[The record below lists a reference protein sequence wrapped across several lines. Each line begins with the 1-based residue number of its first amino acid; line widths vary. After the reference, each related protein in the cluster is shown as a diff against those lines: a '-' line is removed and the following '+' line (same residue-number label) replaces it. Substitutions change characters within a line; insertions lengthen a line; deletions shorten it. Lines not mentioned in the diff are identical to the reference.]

1 MSMQN
6 EVWHSKH
13 FKQIFHTVLL
23 VTFGLLTIALLT
35 MYLLMNHLTLS
46 YLDSVMSRFVETAY
60 STIEDQILTSQKNA
74 LQASS
79 SYDGISLLSANPS
92 ILSEQLKAVRNIDY
106 FVTQD
111 PSIHSVL
118 FYNHATGKIHMFG
131 KEVCTSDLDTFYDQQ
146 VVEHIR
152 QEEGFAENTPRIICD
167 SPYTTTSSI
176 VLTSMY
182 HPGYDNIVLVN
193 LDVNEIFSVLRND
206 PSVYSKAPTS
216 YLVFYNKQQIIF
228 DGRYYTETSAS
239 DTSLLKTLEAGN
251 WAKTFDGK
259 FNGAWYHFN
268 ILQDANNNFQIV
280 SFVRKSDVTAGF
292 FPFLS
297 ILLIMSVL
305 MGILATL
312 VNFLVSRKLY
322 SPIAVIKDAL
332 SKSENFDE
340 ESQKHPDV
348 ILTASDEI
356 AFIAHQI
363 TAHAHQLNDLSI
375 YKRRSLTISQNTLL
389 KDQLLY
395 NKYPNDQ
402 FWDLCAREELPYQ
415 PGDHFI
421 LIYTQWLPL
430 GPTDEQ
436 TSENQSILCYALD
449 NVMHELFDP
458 LASVRELPLEE
469 GDVIFL
475 LCYDSDSK
483 AQINREILE
492 QVQQTF
498 ANYFRISV
506 SFFLSRPIHSPA
518 ALCLTLQQLKELS
531 DYRFFYQNACI
542 LQVGELNLSSLNSE
556 ICPVADM
563 NSLENAVRTSD
574 MEAVGNVLDEY
585 FQRLPKYT
593 KESASASL
601 NVFASKCITLLKK
614 IESTSTM
621 FPPINY
627 RHFYSSL
634 TTSATITHARN
645 LSYEQFAK
653 VSETLHTAEANS
665 LGIDIKSV
673 QAYIEHCY
681 QDFSFSSKSVADHF
695 HMSVT
700 YLNRVFKQ
708 RTGDS
713 IAVYTKKLRLEKA
726 RDLLLSSSCNIETIA
741 RMVGFENTKY
751 FYSLFKSEY
760 GVSPN
765 NYRLSVR
772 ESDSQNP
779 SIPS

>member
-1 MSMQN
+1 MHN
-6 EVWHSKH
+6 EIWRSKQ

-35 MYLLMNHLTLS
+35 MYLLMHHLTLS

-60 STIEDQILTSQKNA
+60 SSIEDQILTSQKNA

-79 SYDGISLLSANPS
+79 SYDGISLFSANPS
-92 ILSEQLKAVRNIDY
+92 SLSDQLKSVRSIDY
-106 FVTQD
+106 FVSQD
-111 PSIHSVL
+111 SSIHSVL
-118 FYNHATGKIHMFG
+118 FYNHATDKIYMFG
-131 KEVCTSDLDTFYDQQ
+131 KEVCTSDLDAFYDQQ
-146 VVEHIR
+146 AVEYIR
-152 QEEGFAENTPRIICD
+152 QKESLADNTPRIIHD
-167 SPYTTTSSI
+167 SPYTTTSSM

-182 HPGYDNIVLVN
+182 SPGYENIVLVN
-193 LDVNEIFSVLRND
+193 LDVSDIFSVLHND
-206 PSVYSKAPTS
+206 PAVYSKAPTS
-216 YLVFYNKQQIIF
+216 YLVFYNKQQVIF
-228 DGRYYTETSAS
+228 DGRYHTEASAS

-251 WAKTFDGK
+251 WAKSFDGE
-259 FNGAWYHFN
+259 FNGTWYHFN

-280 SFVRKSDVTAGF
+280 SFVQKSDVTAT
-292 FPFLS
+292 FLS
-297 ILLIMSVL
+297 FLSVLLLMSVL

-332 SKSENFDE
+332 SESEHFNDE
-340 ESQKHPDV
+340 LQKNHDV

-363 TAHAHQLNDLSI
+363 TAHSHQLDDLSI
-375 YKRRSLTISQNTLL
+375 YKRRSLTISQDTLL

-395 NKYPNDQ
+395 NKYPDDQ

-421 LIYTQWLPL
+421 LVYTKWLPL
-430 GPTDEQ
+430 GPTEEQ
-436 TSENQSILCYALD
+436 TPENQSLLCYALD

-458 LASVRELPLEE
+458 LASVRSLPLEK

-475 LCYDSDSK
+475 FCHSSGSDPHIS
-483 AQINREILE
+483 REILE
-492 QVQQTF
+492 QIQQTF

-506 SFFLSRPIHSPA
+506 SFFLSRSIHSPA
-518 ALCLTLQQLKELS
+518 TLCLTQQQLKELS
-531 DYRFFYQNACI
+531 EYRFFYQNACI
-542 LQVGELNLSSLNSE
+542 LQVGELDLDSLNSE

-563 NSLENAVRTSD
+563 NSLENAVRASD
-574 MEAVGNVLDEY
+574 MEAVGNILDEY
-585 FQRLPKYT
+585 FQRLPQYT

-614 IESTSTM
+614 IESTSAL

-627 RHFYSSL
+627 HQFYSSL

-653 VSETLHTAEANS
+653 VSETLHSAETNS
-665 LGIDIKSV
+665 SGIDIKSV
-673 QAYIEHCY
+673 QEYIERCY

-700 YLNRVFKQ
+700 YLNRLFKQ

-726 RDLLLSSSCNIETIA
+726 RDLLLHSSCNIETVA

-772 ESDSQNP
+772 ESDSRNP
-779 SIPS
+779 SNPS